1 VAPDVTREV
10 KPRLVA
16 GSCPVCGGNEWARH
30 EWVRQSEVV
39 KCVSCGLGRTV
50 PTPDAFAQDYGTARG
65 AVLRSGERPLWR
77 RFAKTQLELLG
88 PPASDRGRP
97 ARLLDVGSSV
107 GALVDEATLRGWCAA
122 GFEPDYDA
130 CAIARHSVGGAVVN
144 SFLGPNSVRAGSF
157 DAVVLSHVLEHVD
170 DPSEM
175 LRAVWGALSDGGRLL
190 VACPN
195 FSGGLARLQGARWY
209 GYAID
214 QHVWHFTPLSLARAV
229 KNAGFTIVK
238 VHSSQVMQ
246 YRSRF
251 LPRLTQPF
259 IDLAIQMVRR
269 IGLGDEVVVVGRR
282 PKVSSGATVP

>member
-1 VAPDVTREV
+1 MAPDVTREV

-30 EWVRQSEVV
+30 ERVRHSEVV

-50 PTPDAFAQDYGTARG
+50 PTPDALAQDYGTARG
-65 AVLRSGERPLWR
+65 AVLRSGERQLWR

-107 GALVDEATLRGWCAA
+107 GALVDEATLCGWCAA
-122 GFEPDYDA
+122 GFEPDYGA
-130 CAIARHSVGGAVVN
+130 CTIARRSVGGAVVN
-144 SFLGPNSVRAGSF
+144 SFLGPSSVRAGSF

-175 LRAVWGALSDGGRLL
+175 LRSVWGALSDGGRIL

-195 FSGGLARLQGARWY
+195 FSGGLARLQGPKWY

-214 QHVWHFTPLSLARAV
+214 QHVWHFTPWSLARAI
-229 KNAGFTIVK
+229 NAAGFNVVK
-238 VHSSQVMQ
+238 VHPSQVMQ
-246 YRSRF
+246 YRSPF

-259 IDLAIQMVRR
+259 INLAVHLVGRL
-269 IGLGDEVVVVGRR
+269 GLGDEVVVVGR
-282 PKVSSGATVP
+282 KVSLGTTIP